1 MKPGDR
7 CPQIQPIVPAVL
19 LSGVLAMSAGAGGRG
34 GRLSARSRKRAGWWK
49 RRPARG
55 IFGLL
60 FCVAFLAPVLL
71 SAPRDN
77 GPESPPGFAPSGLS
91 GKQFTLEGMD
101 SSGVSER
108 VTLVFREGDVFDT
121 AWSPPNGVG
130 GEDTGSYTYFR
141 TGPYTGTWTLRSGDR
156 GLPACTA
163 HLTFTSATAGAY
175 TASCADGSR
184 RTGSFQVAPEDPFC
198 SSLWDGLACA
208 TAANLPQV
216 YVGRSGSSIASTEVV
231 LSNTDPN
238 PSECEVALLFH
249 RGTSQAPPV
258 RFNGRPA
265 EGNLFHAAISR
276 EGAAIVTLT
285 APEASGLLSGAVY
298 VYARSPCTSASLEV
312 RGRTLI
318 EGSDGTVEELLSLAT
333 QSPEEWLGDG
343 DCRVLT
349 GVFGNGRN
357 LGFAA
362 VAAQPGG
369 AAPGGT
375 RFRFRAFDA
384 GGGFIGAPEEV
395 ALGGAQELYW
405 PWEFGEPRILEM
417 CLDVPGAG
425 NFRAAVMAIGS
436 KSSGSR
442 VQYAAEGFVDAF
454 RVGEETAWG
463 VAGSSGGN

>member
-1 MKPGDR
+1 
-7 CPQIQPIVPAVL
+7 
-19 LSGVLAMSAGAGGRG
+19 MSICH
-34 GRLSARSRKRAGWWK
+34 LSASA
-49 RRPARG
+49 
-55 IFGLL
+55 GLL
-60 FCVAFLAPVLL
+60 FCVASLASPLL

-77 GPESPPGFAPSGLS
+77 GPGPAAGFAPEGLT
-91 GKQFTLEGMD
+91 GKQFILEGMD
-101 SSGVSER
+101 ASGVSER
-108 VTLVFREGDVFDT
+108 VTLVFREGDVFD
-121 AWSPPNGVG
+121 AARSAAKGAA
-130 GEDTGSYTYFR
+130 GEDTGSYTYRR
-141 TGPYTGTWTLRSGDR
+141 TGPYTGTWTTRSEGP

-163 HLTFTSATAGAY
+163 HLTFTSATSGAY
-175 TASCADGSR
+175 TGSCADGSR
-184 RTGSFQVAPEDPFC
+184 RTGVFQVAHEDPFC

-208 TAANLPQV
+208 TAANLPLI
-216 YVGRSGSSIASTEVV
+216 YVGASGANTASTEVV

-258 RFNGRPA
+258 LFNSRPA
-265 EGNLFHAAISR
+265 EGNLFHVTISR

-298 VYARSPCTSASLEV
+298 VYARSPCTTASLEV
-312 RGRTLI
+312 QGRTLI
-318 EGSDGTVEELLSLAT
+318 EGSDGTIEELLSLAS
-333 QSPEEWLGDG
+333 QSPQDWLGDG

-369 AAPGGT
+369 TAPGGT

-384 GGGFIGAPEEV
+384 GGGFIGAPAEV
-395 ALGGAQELYW
+395 GLGGAQELYW

-417 CLDVPGAG
+417 CLEAPGAS
-425 NFRAAVMAIGS
+425 NFRAAVMPIGS
-436 KSSGSR
+436 KSSESR

-454 RVGEETAWG
+454 RVGDSTAWG